1 MMNSNRGTDTVQS
14 TEHRADPSRS
24 ENVAVDPTRDDR
36 LTRVSS
42 KSPRR

>member
-1 MMNSNRGTDTVQS
+1 MMNSNRGTDTVQ
-14 TEHRADPSRS
+14 RADPSRS